1 MRCWAKEAEN
11 LLRLVSLNRCKWNP
25 LESMIAVKF
34 WRNMLNFVDVE
45 KAMTILVDSIK
56 TEVKDCM
63 YPQI

>member
-1 MRCWAKEAEN
+1 M
-11 LLRLVSLNRCKWNP
+11 SLNRCKWNP